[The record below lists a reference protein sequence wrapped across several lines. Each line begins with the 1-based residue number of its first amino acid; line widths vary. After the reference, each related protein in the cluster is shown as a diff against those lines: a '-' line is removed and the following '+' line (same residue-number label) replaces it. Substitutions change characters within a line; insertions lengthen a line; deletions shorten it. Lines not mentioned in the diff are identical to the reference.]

1 MMTER
6 MERLAR
12 EAEETART
20 RFRELEETAEYNT
33 ARVLAAFQNHR
44 VSEAM
49 FAGTTGYGYD
59 DLGRDTLDR
68 IWADVFG
75 TEAALVRLGFVNGTH
90 AITCAVFAPLR
101 SGDVLL
107 CATGLPYDTLWS
119 ALGVHDEK
127 PGSLRSY
134 GIEVRTV
141 ELLSD
146 GSPDLM
152 GIRAAAADPRVR
164 EVFFQRSRGYTA
176 RPALSVDQL
185 DQAISAVREVNK
197 AAACVVDNCYGEF
210 TERREP
216 AGDLLA
222 GSLIKNPGGGLAPM
236 GGYIAGK
243 PDLVEAAAYR
253 LTVPGIG
260 GEVGASLGFNRALY
274 QGLFLAPHTVA
285 QALKTAVFAAAL
297 MEKLGYDTFPAWD
310 APRSDI
316 IQSIDF
322 YDPENLKRFCAGIQT
337 ASPVDSFVT
346 PEPWDMP
353 GYEAPVIMAAGTF
366 VQGASI
372 ELSCDGPML
381 PPYRAY
387 LQGGLTYESGKL
399 GILKAAEMMEQG
411 R

>member
-1 MMTER
+1 MTGRLEA
-6 MERLAR
+6 LAR
-12 EAEETART
+12 EAEEQARS
-20 RFRELEETAEYNT
+20 RFAALDAAAEANT
-33 ARVLAAFQNHR
+33 ARVLSAFRHHR

-59 DLGRDTLDR
+59 DMGRDALDR
-68 IWADVFG
+68 IWAEVFG

-101 SGDVLL
+101 SGDVML

-141 ELLSD
+141 ELLPD
-146 GSPDLM
+146 GSPDLES
-152 GIRAAAADPRVR
+152 IRREAADPRVK

-176 RPALSVDQL
+176 RPALTVEQL
-185 DQAISAVREVNK
+185 DAGISAVREVNP

-210 TERREP
+210 TQRTEP
-216 AGDLLA
+216 KGDLLA

-236 GGYIAGK
+236 GGYVAGRA
-243 PDLVEAAAYR
+243 DLVEAAAFR

-260 GEVGASLGFNRALY
+260 GEVGASLGFNRSLY
-274 QGLFLAPHTVA
+274 QGLFMAPHTVA

-297 MEKLGYDTFPAWD
+297 LEKLGYETFPAWD

-322 YDPENLKRFCAGIQT
+322 HDPEKLKRFCAGIQY

-366 VQGASI
+366 IQGASI

-399 GILKAAEMMEQG
+399 GILKAAELLESDG
-411 R
+411 K

>member
-1 MMTER
+1 MPESLTQ
-6 MERLAR
+6 LAL
-12 EAEETART
+12 EAESRART
-20 RFRELEETAEYNT
+20 RFAALDAAAEHNT
-33 ARVLAAFQNHR
+33 ARVLAAFRKHR

-59 DLGRDTLDR
+59 DKGRDTLDL
-68 IWADVFG
+68 IWAEVFG
-75 TEAALVRLGFVNGTH
+75 TESALVRLGFANGTH
-90 AITCAVFAPLR
+90 AITCAMFAPLR
-101 SGDVLL
+101 AGDVLL

-134 GIEVRTV
+134 GIEVRV
-141 ELLSD
+141 ADLLPD
-146 GSPDLM
+146 GTPDLE
-152 GIRAAAADPRVR
+152 GVRRAAADPRVK
-164 EVFFQRSRGYTA
+164 EVFLQRSRGYSS
-176 RPALSVDQL
+176 RPALSVRQL
-185 DQAISAVREVNK
+185 NAVIDAVHEVNPG
-197 AAACVVDNCYGEF
+197 AACVVDNCYGEF
-210 TERREP
+210 TERTEP
-216 AGDLLA
+216 KGDLLA

-236 GGYIAGK
+236 GGYVAGRA
-243 PDLVEAAAYR
+243 DLVEAAAFR
-253 LTVPGIG
+253 LTAPGIG
-260 GEVGASLGFNRALY
+260 GEVGASLGFNRTLY

-297 MEKLGYDTFPAWD
+297 LEKLGYETFPSWD
-310 APRSDI
+310 ADRSDI

-322 YDPENLKRFCAGIQT
+322 HDPEKLRRFCAGIQA

-366 VQGASI
+366 IQGSSI

-387 LQGGLTYESGKL
+387 LQGGLTYEAGKL
-399 GILKAAEMMEQG
+399 GILEAVERLLEAS
-411 R
+411 

>member
-1 MMTER
+1 MTER
-6 MERLAR
+6 LERIAR
-12 EAEETART
+12 EAEELARS
-20 RFRELEETAEYNT
+20 RFRELEETAEHNT
-33 ARVLAAFQNHR
+33 ARILQAFRSHR

-49 FAGTTGYGYD
+49 FAGSTGYGYD
-59 DLGRDTLDR
+59 DLGRDTLDQ
-68 IWADVFG
+68 IWAEVFG

-90 AITCAVFAPLR
+90 AITCAIFAPLR

-107 CATGLPYDTLWS
+107 CATGMPYDTLWS

-134 GIEVRTV
+134 GIETRSV

-146 GSPDLM
+146 GTPDLK
-152 GIRAAAADPRVR
+152 GIREAAADPRVR
-164 EVFFQRSRGYTA
+164 EVFFQRSRGYSA
-176 RPALSVDQL
+176 RPALCVDQL
-185 DQAISAVREVNK
+185 DRAIAAVKEVNPK
-197 AAACVVDNCYGEF
+197 AACVVDNCYGEF
-210 TERREP
+210 TEGREP

-236 GGYIAGK
+236 GGYVAGRS
-243 PDLVEAAAYR
+243 DLVEAAAFR

-260 GEVGASLGFNRALY
+260 GEVGASLGYNRVLY

-285 QALKTAVFAAAL
+285 QALKTSVFAAAL
-297 MEKLGYDTFPAWD
+297 LEKLGYETFPAWN
-310 APRSDI
+310 AQRSDI

-322 YDPENLKRFCAGIQT
+322 HDPEKLKRFCAGIQQ

-366 VQGASI
+366 IQGASI

-399 GILKAAEMMEQG
+399 GILMAAEKLEKQS
-411 R
+411 

>member
-1 MMTER
+1 MTER
-6 MERLAR
+6 LERIAR
-12 EAEETART
+12 EAEELARS
-20 RFRELEETAEYNT
+20 RFRELEETAEHHT
-33 ARVLAAFQNHR
+33 ARILQAFRSHR

-49 FAGTTGYGYD
+49 FAGSTGYGYD
-59 DLGRDTLDR
+59 DLGRDTLDQ
-68 IWADVFG
+68 IWAEVFG

-90 AITCAVFAPLR
+90 AITCAIFAPLR

-107 CATGLPYDTLWS
+107 CATGMPYDTLWS

-127 PGSLRSY
+127 PGSLCSY
-134 GIEVRTV
+134 GIETRSV

-146 GSPDLM
+146 GTPDLK
-152 GIRAAAADPRVR
+152 GIREAAADPRVR
-164 EVFFQRSRGYTA
+164 EVFFQRSRGYSA
-176 RPALSVDQL
+176 RPALCVDQL
-185 DQAISAVREVNK
+185 DRAIAAVKEVNPT
-197 AAACVVDNCYGEF
+197 AACVVDNCYGEF
-210 TERREP
+210 TEGREP
-216 AGDLLA
+216 AGDLLT

-236 GGYIAGK
+236 GGYVAGRS
-243 PDLVEAAAYR
+243 D
-253 LTVPGIG
+253 
-260 GEVGASLGFNRALY
+260 LGFNRVLY

-297 MEKLGYDTFPAWD
+297 LEKLGYETFPAWN
-310 APRSDI
+310 AQRSDI

-322 YDPENLKRFCAGIQT
+322 HDPEKLKRFCAGIQQ

-366 VQGASI
+366 IQGASI

-399 GILKAAEMMEQG
+399 GILMAAEKLEQQS
-411 R
+411 

>member
-1 MMTER
+1 MTER
-6 MERLAR
+6 LERIAR
-12 EAEETART
+12 EAEELARS
-20 RFRELEETAEYNT
+20 RFRELEETAEHNT
-33 ARVLAAFQNHR
+33 ARILQAFRSHR

-49 FAGTTGYGYD
+49 FAGSTGYGYD
-59 DLGRDTLDR
+59 DLGRDTLDQ
-68 IWADVFG
+68 IWAEVFG

-90 AITCAVFAPLR
+90 AITCAIFAPLR

-107 CATGLPYDTLWS
+107 CATGMPYDTLWS

-134 GIEVRTV
+134 SIETRSV

-146 GSPDLM
+146 GTPDLK
-152 GIRAAAADPRVR
+152 GIREAAADPRVR
-164 EVFFQRSRGYTA
+164 EVFFQRSRGYSA
-176 RPALSVDQL
+176 RPALCVDQL
-185 DQAISAVREVNK
+185 DRAIAAVKEVNPT
-197 AAACVVDNCYGEF
+197 AACVVDNCYGEF
-210 TERREP
+210 TECREP

-236 GGYIAGK
+236 GGYVAGRS
-243 PDLVEAAAYR
+243 DLVEAAAFR

-260 GEVGASLGFNRALY
+260 GEVGASLGYNRVLY

-285 QALKTAVFAAAL
+285 QALKTSVFAAAL
-297 MEKLGYDTFPAWD
+297 LEKLGYETFPAWN
-310 APRSDI
+310 AQRSDI

-322 YDPENLKRFCAGIQT
+322 HDPEKLKRFCAGIQQ

-366 VQGASI
+366 IQGASI

-399 GILKAAEMMEQG
+399 GILMAAEKLEQQS
-411 R
+411 

>member
-1 MMTER
+1 MTEKL
-6 MERLAR
+6 ERLAR
-12 EAEETART
+12 EAEELARS
-20 RFRELEETAEYNT
+20 RFRELEETAEHNT
-33 ARVLAAFQNHR
+33 ARVLAAYKKHR

-59 DLGRDTLDR
+59 DLGRDTLDQ

-101 SGDVLL
+101 CGDVML

-134 GIEVRTV
+134 GVEIRTV
-141 ELLSD
+141 ELRPD
-146 GSPDLM
+146 GTPDLAA
-152 GIRAAAADPRVR
+152 IRDAAADPRVR

-176 RPALSVDQL
+176 RPALSVEQIDR
-185 DQAISAVREVNK
+185 AITAVREVNPG
-197 AAACVVDNCYGEF
+197 AACVVDNCYGEF

-236 GGYIAGK
+236 GGYVAGRK
-243 PDLVEAAAYR
+243 ELVEAAAFR

-260 GEVGASLGFNRALY
+260 GEVGASLGYNRVLY

-297 MEKLGYDTFPAWD
+297 LEKLGYETFPSWNAM
-310 APRSDI
+310 RSDI
-316 IQSIDF
+316 IQSVDF
-322 YDPENLKRFCAGIQT
+322 HDPEKLKRFCAGIQQ

-366 VQGASI
+366 IQGASI

-399 GILKAAEMMEQG
+399 GILAAAEKLEQEC
-411 R
+411 

>member
-1 MMTER
+1 MTER
-6 MERLAR
+6 LERLAR
-12 EAEETART
+12 EAEELARS
-20 RFRELEETAEYNT
+20 RFRDLEEMAEYNT
-33 ARVLAAFQNHR
+33 ARVLKAFRGHR

-59 DLGRDTLDR
+59 DLGRDTLDQ
-68 IWADVFG
+68 IWAEVFG
-75 TEAALVRLGFVNGTH
+75 KEAALVRLGFVNGTH
-90 AITCAVFAPLR
+90 AITCAIFAPLR

-134 GIEVRTV
+134 GVEVRTV
-141 ELLSD
+141 ELLPD
-146 GSPDLM
+146 GTPDLA
-152 GIRAAAADPRVR
+152 GIREAAADPRVR

-176 RPALSVDQL
+176 RPALCVEQL
-185 DQAISAVREVNK
+185 DKAIAAVHAANPT
-197 AAACVVDNCYGEF
+197 AACVVDNCYGEF

-216 AGDLLA
+216 DGDLLA

-243 PDLVEAAAYR
+243 RDLVEAAAFR

-260 GEVGASLGFNRALY
+260 GEVGASLGFNRTLY
-274 QGLFLAPHTVA
+274 QGFFLAPHTVV
-285 QALKTAVFAAAL
+285 QALKTAVFAAAFL
-297 MEKLGYDTFPAWD
+297 EKLGYETFPAWD
-310 APRSDI
+310 AQRSDI
-316 IQSIDF
+316 IQSVDF
-322 YDPENLKRFCAGIQT
+322 HDPEKLKRFCAGIQQ

-366 VQGASI
+366 IQGASI

-399 GILKAAEMMEQG
+399 GILTAAERLEQE

>member
-1 MMTER
+1 MTEKL
-6 MERLAR
+6 EHLAA
-12 EAEETART
+12 EAEELARS

-33 ARVLAAFQNHR
+33 ARVLQAFRSHR

-68 IWADVFG
+68 IWAEVFG
-75 TEAALVRLGFVNGTH
+75 TETALVRLGFVNGTH
-90 AITCAVFAPLR
+90 AITCAIFAPLR

-119 ALGVHDEK
+119 ALGVHDER

-134 GIEVRTV
+134 GIEIRTV
-141 ELLSD
+141 ELLPD
-146 GSPDLM
+146 GAPDLE
-152 GIRAAAADPRVR
+152 GIRKAAADPRVR
-164 EVFFQRSRGYTA
+164 EVYFQRSRGYTA

-185 DQAISAVREVNK
+185 DRAIAAVREVNTK
-197 AAACVVDNCYGEF
+197 AACVVDNCYGEF

-216 AGDLLA
+216 NGDLLA

-236 GGYIAGK
+236 GGYIAGRA
-243 PDLVEAAAYR
+243 DLVEAAAFR

-260 GEVGASLGFNRALY
+260 GEVGASLGFNRTLY
-274 QGLFLAPHTVA
+274 QGLFLAPHTVC

-297 MEKLGYDTFPAWD
+297 LEKLGYETFPTWD

-322 YDPENLKRFCAGIQT
+322 HDPDKLKQFCAGIQQ
-337 ASPVDSFVT
+337 ASPVDSYVT

-366 VQGASI
+366 IQGASI

-399 GILKAAEMMEQG
+399 GILMAAERLAQI

>member
-1 MMTER
+1 MTEKL
-6 MERLAR
+6 EHLAA
-12 EAEETART
+12 EAEELARS
-20 RFRELEETAEYNT
+20 RFRKLEETAEYNT
-33 ARVLAAFQNHR
+33 ARVLQAFRSHR

-68 IWADVFG
+68 IWAEVFG
-75 TEAALVRLGFVNGTH
+75 TETALVRLGFVNGTH
-90 AITCAVFAPLR
+90 AITCAIFAPLR

-119 ALGVHDEK
+119 ALGVHDER

-141 ELLSD
+141 ELLPN
-146 GSPDLM
+146 GTPDLE
-152 GIRAAAADPRVR
+152 GIRKAAADPRVR
-164 EVFFQRSRGYTA
+164 EIFFQRSRGYTA
-176 RPALSVDQL
+176 RPALSVEQL
-185 DQAISAVREVNK
+185 DRAIAAVREVNGG
-197 AAACVVDNCYGEF
+197 AACVVDNCYGEF
-210 TERREP
+210 TERKEP
-216 AGDLLA
+216 NGDLLA

-236 GGYIAGK
+236 GGYIAGRA
-243 PDLVEAAAYR
+243 DLVEAAAFR

-260 GEVGASLGFNRALY
+260 GEVGASLGFNRTLY
-274 QGLFLAPHTVA
+274 QGLFLAPHTVC

-297 MEKLGYDTFPAWD
+297 LEKLGYETFPTWD

-322 YDPENLKRFCAGIQT
+322 HDPDKLKQFCAGIQQ

-366 VQGASI
+366 IQGASI

-399 GILKAAEMMEQG
+399 GILMAAERLEQL

>member
-1 MMTER
+1 MTER
-6 MERLAR
+6 LERLAR
-12 EAEETART
+12 EAEELARS
-20 RFRELEETAEYNT
+20 RFRELEETAEYHT
-33 ARVLAAFQNHR
+33 ARVLAAYQKHH

-59 DLGRDTLDR
+59 DLGRDTLDQV
-68 IWADVFG
+68 WADVFG
-75 TEAALVRLGFVNGTH
+75 TESALVRLGFVNGTH

-101 SGDVLL
+101 SGDVML

-134 GIEVRTV
+134 GVEIRTV
-141 ELLSD
+141 ELKPD
-146 GSPDLM
+146 GTPDLAA
-152 GIRAAAADPRVR
+152 IRDAAADPRVR

-176 RPALSVDQL
+176 RPALSVEQI
-185 DQAISAVREVNK
+185 DQAIAAVREVNP

-216 AGDLLA
+216 ASDLLA

-236 GGYIAGK
+236 GGYVAGRK
-243 PDLVEAAAYR
+243 ELVEAAAFR

-260 GEVGASLGFNRALY
+260 GEVGASLGYNRVLY
-274 QGLFLAPHTVA
+274 QGLFLAPHTVS

-297 MEKLGYDTFPAWD
+297 MEKLGYDTFPSWSAM
-310 APRSDI
+310 RSDI

-322 YDPENLKRFCAGIQT
+322 HDPEKLKQFCAGIQQ

-366 VQGASI
+366 IQGASI

-399 GILKAAEMMEQG
+399 SILTAAEKLEQE

>member
-1 MMTER
+1 MTEKLR
-6 MERLAR
+6 LLAR
-12 EAEETART
+12 EAEELAGKK
-20 RFRELEETAEYNT
+20 FQELEETAEYNT
-33 ARVLAAFQNHR
+33 ARVLMAYRSNR

-68 IWADVFG
+68 IWAEVFG

-90 AITCAVFAPLR
+90 AITCAIFAPLR

-134 GIEVRTV
+134 GVEIRTV
-141 ELLSD
+141 ELLP
-146 GSPDLM
+146 GGKPDLA

-164 EVFFQRSRGYTA
+164 EVFFQRSRGYTS
-176 RPALSVDQL
+176 RPALCVDDL
-185 DQAISAVREVNK
+185 DRAIEAVREVNDQ
-197 AAACVVDNCYGEF
+197 AACVVDNCYGEF

-216 AGDLLA
+216 KGDLLA

-236 GGYIAGK
+236 GGYVAGRA
-243 PDLVEAAAYR
+243 DLVEAAAFR

-260 GEVGASLGFNRALY
+260 GEVGASLGYNRSLY
-274 QGLFLAPHTVA
+274 QGLFLAPHTVS

-297 MEKLGYDTFPAWD
+297 LEKLGYDTFPAWN
-310 APRSDI
+310 AKRSDI

-322 YDPENLKRFCAGIQT
+322 HDPEKLKRFCAGIQQ
-337 ASPVDSFVT
+337 ASPVDSFVS

-366 VQGASI
+366 IQGASI

-399 GILKAAEMMEQG
+399 GILSAVELLERQS
-411 R
+411 

>member
-1 MMTER
+1 MTEQ
-6 MERLAR
+6 MKRLAQ
-12 EAEETART
+12 EAETAVQG

-33 ARVLAAFQNHR
+33 AKILKAYRDHR

-90 AITCAVFAPLR
+90 AIACAIFAPLR
-101 SGDVLL
+101 AGDVLL

-119 ALGVHDEK
+119 VLGLHDEK
-127 PGSLRSY
+127 PGSLRAY
-134 GIEVRTV
+134 GVNFRTV
-141 ELLSD
+141 DLLPD
-146 GSPDLM
+146 GTPDLA
-152 GIRAAAADPRVR
+152 GIREAASDPRVR
-164 EVFFQRSRGYTA
+164 EVFFQRSRGYSA
-176 RPALSVDQL
+176 RPALRVEEL
-185 DQAISAVREVNK
+185 NLAIAAAREVNPD
-197 AAACVVDNCYGEF
+197 AACVVDNCYGEF
-210 TERREP
+210 TERSEP
-216 AGDLLA
+216 KGDLLA

-236 GGYIAGK
+236 GGYVAGRA
-243 PDLVEAAAYR
+243 DLVEAAAFR

-260 GEVGASLGFNRALY
+260 GEVGASLGFNRTLY

-285 QALKTAVFAAAL
+285 QALKTAVFAAAFL
-297 MEKLGYDTFPAWD
+297 EKLGYDTFPAWD
-310 APRSDI
+310 AQRSDI

-322 YDPENLKRFCAGIQT
+322 HDPEKLKRFCKGIQQ

-366 VQGASI
+366 IQGASI

-399 GILKAAEMMEQG
+399 GILKAVEMLEEE

>member
-1 MMTER
+1 MTEKL
-6 MERLAR
+6 EHLAA
-12 EAEETART
+12 EAEELARS
-20 RFRELEETAEYNT
+20 RFRKLEETAEYNT
-33 ARVLAAFQNHR
+33 ARVLQAFRSHR

-68 IWADVFG
+68 IWAEVFG
-75 TEAALVRLGFVNGTH
+75 TETALVRLGFVNGTH
-90 AITCAVFAPLR
+90 AITCAIFAPLR

-119 ALGVHDEK
+119 ALGVHDER

-141 ELLSD
+141 ELLPN
-146 GSPDLM
+146 GTPDLE
-152 GIRAAAADPRVR
+152 GIRKAAADPRVR
-164 EVFFQRSRGYTA
+164 EIFFQRSRGYTA
-176 RPALSVDQL
+176 RPALSVEQL
-185 DQAISAVREVNK
+185 DRAIAVVREVNGG
-197 AAACVVDNCYGEF
+197 AACVVDNCYGEF
-210 TERREP
+210 TERKEP
-216 AGDLLA
+216 NGDLLA

-236 GGYIAGK
+236 GGYIAGRA
-243 PDLVEAAAYR
+243 DLVEAAAFR

-260 GEVGASLGFNRALY
+260 GEVGASLGFNRTLY
-274 QGLFLAPHTVA
+274 QGLFLAPHTVC

-297 MEKLGYDTFPAWD
+297 LEKLGYETFPTWD

-322 YDPENLKRFCAGIQT
+322 HDPDKLKQFCAGIQQ

-366 VQGASI
+366 IQGASI

-399 GILKAAEMMEQG
+399 GILMAAERLEQL